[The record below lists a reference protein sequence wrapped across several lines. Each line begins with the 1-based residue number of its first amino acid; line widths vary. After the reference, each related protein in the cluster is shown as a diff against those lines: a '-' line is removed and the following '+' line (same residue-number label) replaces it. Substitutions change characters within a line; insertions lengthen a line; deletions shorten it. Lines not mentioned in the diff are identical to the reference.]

1 MKQHQ
6 EISKYSI
13 RKLAK
18 GAGALLISS
27 VLLFSAQNNAS
38 ATEQN
43 SNSASVNGQTVT
55 NAPAK
60 ATQKKDTTNPEI
72 QSIKMDKREYAPGE
86 IAIAT
91 LIVKDESNLADTS
104 IGFTNTTQVGTPALS
119 GVADKANIEKI
130 GDDLWKVT
138 IQINIPDKIGDTSY
152 KFSAAIVDDAAEN
165 GTTIAPELAP
175 TSLNVNDLSFKVV
188 NKNVSNVDTELPQF
202 DSVTVDKQ
210 TYAPGDVIKAQ
221 LKISD
226 KSTLKEV
233 SVGFE
238 NDPDKGLI
246 GLNKVADLSNVQR
259 NSEGQWVVN
268 VEIPIP
274 SDLEDGSYKFSHI
287 SATDEF
293 GNAFGLIDVP
303 DFETKFTNV
312 KFNVAK
318 SGSDK
323 KAVAPV
329 KPQTNDQNKVADVI
343 NTNTT
348 DAKKSDHVE
357 QPNNNVPTPEQPQD
371 NNTNQPDQSVT
382 QDSDK
387 AAPNKDVEDAN
398 AQNNNDATMKDQ
410 STDKAAEP
418 KALATPDQTND
429 NDSKVAPP
437 SETPKASTPNTN
449 AQIKPMDTPS
459 EQNNAKQS
467 NDVATT
473 PKATDK
479 AQPQVKAEAPQA
491 NKVQAQSQDKNA
503 SSSTAKDVNKQAQSS
518 DKKSANAQ
526 APEPKVNK
534 PSNVDNGQQGTGA
547 DAKVKPQEQPKQSQS
562 KDSKGQQAAA
572 KSQMQNKA
580 TQGNA
585 KDQSTTKQQMNNTT
599 TAEMPKQATT
609 KAMDNA
615 TSNKTQQA
623 TNNKAVATPAQNKT
637 KAADNNKKAVT
648 DKQKQ
653 TASKNKAN
661 NNAKDAKSTK
671 QLPKTGMIDTMR
683 DYFFV
688 GVLMAVGITVIMF
701 RRFSVFK

>member
-43 SNSASVNGQTVT
+43 SNSANVNGQTVT
-55 NAPAK
+55 NAAGK

-91 LIVKDESNLADTS
+91 LIVKDESHLADTS

-175 TSLNVNDLSFKVV
+175 TSFNVNDLSFKVV
-188 NKNVSNVDTELPQF
+188 NKNVANVDTELPQF

-210 TYAPGDVIKAQ
+210 TYAPGDVIKTQ

-303 DFETKFTNV
+303 NFETKFTNV

-323 KAVAPV
+323 KAVASV
-329 KPQTNDQNKVADVI
+329 KPQTNDQNKGADVI

-357 QPNNNVPTPEQPQD
+357 QPNNNVATPEQPQD
-371 NNTNQPDQSVT
+371 NNTNQPEQNVP

-398 AQNNNDATMKDQ
+398 AQNNSDATMKDQ
-410 STDKAAEP
+410 GTDKAAEP
-418 KALATPDQTND
+418 KAPATPDQNND
-429 NDSKVAPP
+429 NDSKVAPS
-437 SETPKASTPNTN
+437 SETPKASTPNAD
-449 AQIKPMDTPS
+449 AQVKPMDTPS
-459 EQNNAKQS
+459 EQNNAKQP

-479 AQPQVKAEAPQA
+479 SQSQVKTEAPQD
-491 NKVQAQSQDKNA
+491 NKVQAQPQDKNA

-518 DKKSANAQ
+518 DKKLANTQ
-526 APEPKVNK
+526 APEPKADK
-534 PSNVDNGQQGTGA
+534 PSNVDNGQQGTGT
-547 DAKVKPQEQPKQSQS
+547 DAKVKPQEQPKQLQN
-562 KDSKGQQAAA
+562 KDSKGQQATA

-585 KDQSTTKQQMNNTT
+585 KDQSTTKQQMNNKM

-653 TASKNKAN
+653 TASKDKAN

-688 GVLMAVGITVIMF
+688 GLLMAVGITVIMF

>member
-43 SNSASVNGQTVT
+43 GNSDSVNGQTVT
-55 NAPAK
+55 NAQAK

-91 LIVKDESNLADTS
+91 LVVKDESNLADAS

-152 KFSAAIVDDAAEN
+152 KFSAAIVDDAAQN
-165 GTTIAPELAP
+165 GSTIAPELAP

-210 TYAPGDVIKAQ
+210 TYAPGDVIKTQ

-226 KSTLKEV
+226 KSALKEV

-238 NDPDKGLI
+238 NYPDKSLI

-303 DFETKFTNV
+303 NFETKFTNV

-329 KPQTNDQNKVADVI
+329 KPQPNDQNKGADVI

-357 QPNNNVPTPEQPQD
+357 QPNNNVATPEQPQD
-371 NNTNQPDQSVT
+371 NNTNQPDQSVP

-398 AQNNNDATMKDQ
+398 AQNNNDASMKDQ
-410 STDKAAEP
+410 GTDKAAEP
-418 KALATPDQTND
+418 KAPATPDQSNN
-429 NDSKVAPP
+429 NDSKVAPQ
-437 SETPKASTPNTN
+437 SEAPKASTPNAD
-449 AQIKPMDTPS
+449 AQVKPMDTPS
-459 EQNNAKQS
+459 EQNNAKQP

-479 AQPQVKAEAPQA
+479 AQPQVKADVPQD
-491 NKVQAQSQDKNA
+491 NKVQAQPQDKNT

-518 DKKSANAQ
+518 DKKSANTQ
-526 APEPKVNK
+526 APEPKVDK
-534 PSNVDNGQQGTGA
+534 PSNVDNGQKGTGA
-547 DAKVKPQEQPKQSQS
+547 DAKVKPQAQPKQSQS

-572 KSQMQNKA
+572 KAQMQNKA
-580 TQGNA
+580 TQGND
-585 KDQSTTKQQMNNTT
+585 KGQSTTKQQMNNKMA
-599 TAEMPKQATT
+599 AEMPKQATT
-609 KAMDNA
+609 KATDNA
-615 TSNKTQQA
+615 KNNKTQQA
-623 TNNKAVATPAQNKT
+623 ANNKAVATPGQNKA
-637 KAADNNKKAVT
+637 KVADNNKKAVS

-653 TASKNKAN
+653 TASKDKAN
-661 NNAKDAKSTK
+661 NKAKDAKSTK